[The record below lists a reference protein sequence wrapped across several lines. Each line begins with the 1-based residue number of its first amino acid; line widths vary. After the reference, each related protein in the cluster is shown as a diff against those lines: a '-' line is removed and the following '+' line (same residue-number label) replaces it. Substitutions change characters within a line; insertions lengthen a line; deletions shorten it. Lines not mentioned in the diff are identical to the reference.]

1 MKHFIFTFITMT
13 AGATAMA
20 QTTPVLP
27 EGMEIL
33 TPEGVTMTTND
44 TRSFDMAKNIVV
56 AGSKAKGYKTYFT
69 AKDDTHGEELWV
81 TDGTVTGT
89 KMVKDIYPGA
99 VSSNVSYITRFND
112 KVVFSATGNEENGQ
126 ELWIS
131 DGTEEGTYMLMDIN
145 ILGGSNPQGFVQV
158 NEHQFIFS
166 AIDLESTVYG
176 ESEQHWLYVSDGTE
190 EGTRMI
196 MDCDVKYPGTN
207 VNNDKT
213 HFVRVG
219 RKVFFKADT
228 KDGDY
233 TEALWITDG
242 TPEGTKMLKDIN
254 TTIADETT
262 GATASSRIDWL
273 TNFEN
278 KKAFFTAYSPEYGQ
292 EPWVSDGTPEGT
304 YMAKDCQEGLDNNGL
319 PRGSGAFTPVPMN
332 GLMYFRGYD
341 PIYGMEL
348 FRTDFTAEGTTMV
361 ADLNKVPN
369 ASGTNDGNPDLLC
382 VYDGVLFMKA
392 QSGVNAAYD
401 FCKGIE
407 MFYTDGTTEGTV
419 MQSDLNPGT
428 GSCAAWEGMVVSGS
442 MYFRGQDETPMAG
455 GSQFWEL
462 FRIDNKDEFPKKVVD
477 LGAGADFVHTLRNM
491 NGDLYFTS
499 KIDPRLFK
507 YSYRK
512 DGYDPA
518 KDLDEMDP
526 VFDEEGAG
534 VNAIEAVANGS
545 DVEIVYNGSYLQFVT
560 SAEIL
565 DVTVFDVAGRV
576 VMRANDGK
584 NTLHVGSAGL
594 VNGLYIVK
602 VATSAG
608 SAAKQIVVK

>member
-1 MKHFIFTFITMT
+1 M
-13 AGATAMA
+13 
-20 QTTPVLP
+20 
-27 EGMEIL
+27 
-33 TPEGVTMTTND
+33 
-44 TRSFDMAKNIVV
+44 
-56 AGSKAKGYKTYFT
+56 
-69 AKDDTHGEELWV
+69 
-81 TDGTVTGT
+81 
-89 KMVKDIYPGA
+89 
-99 VSSNVSYITRFND
+99 
-112 KVVFSATGNEENGQ
+112 
-126 ELWIS
+126 
-131 DGTEEGTYMLMDIN
+131 
-145 ILGGSNPQGFVQV
+145 
-158 NEHQFIFS
+158 
-166 AIDLESTVYG
+166 
-176 ESEQHWLYVSDGTE
+176 
-190 EGTRMI
+190 
-196 MDCDVKYPGTN
+196 
-207 VNNDKT
+207 
-213 HFVRVG
+213 
-219 RKVFFKADT
+219 
-228 KDGDY
+228 
-233 TEALWITDG
+233 
-242 TPEGTKMLKDIN
+242 
-254 TTIADETT
+254 
-262 GATASSRIDWL
+262 
-273 TNFEN
+273 
-278 KKAFFTAYSPEYGQ
+278 
-292 EPWVSDGTPEGT
+292 
-304 YMAKDCQEGLDNNGL
+304 KDCQEGLDNNGL

-526 VFDEEGAG
+526 VYEEEGAG
-534 VNAIEAVANGS
+534 VNIVESVAGDA

-560 SAEIL
+560 
-565 DVTVFDVAGRV
+565 
-576 VMRANDGK
+576 
-584 NTLHVGSAGL
+584 
-594 VNGLYIVK
+594 
-602 VATSAG
+602 
-608 SAAKQIVVK
+608 